1 MEFEKTYE
9 IFEEYKSQK
18 FVYDSIESDIR
29 TDDDILESSNLFSYL
44 LILDSCQDSFNPKE
58 VVKQLFDI
66 DLTNDMIRLKW
77 LLKIQETFNLEL
89 EEGVFF
95 RGCSFEVYLK
105 TLPNRFNE
113 FKKKFED
120 AYEIDFYEKE
130 YDKIFNSSLD
140 LGLPVRCPQFIID
153 NLPYADK
160 KKKKYLEE
168 KISELGYQVVL
179 YTDSVYDPYR
189 DEEIKFDGFY
199 IQKKEDEKNQ
209 KIKEILETVEWK
221 GTQTELIEL
230 IKALIENGTIKGKQK
245 DIISNFSIFFKKEI
259 KNPNKLIQ
267 DIKKRSNGSETL
279 FLDSLKSSLTEFI
292 D

>member
-1 MEFEKTYE
+1 MEFEKTYKVY
-9 IFEEYKSQK
+9 EEYKSQE
-18 FVYDSIESDIR
+18 FITDSIESVIK
-29 TDDDILESSNLFSYL
+29 TDKDILENSNLFSYL

>member
-1 MEFEKTYE
+1 MEFKKTYE

-29 TDDDILESSNLFSYL
+29 TDDDILENSNLFSYL